1 VHLVTCSI
9 RFAFVLRVG
18 RLELKTI
25 PFDTIYRAGAIRID
39 VRPLF
44 DPLDS
49 SFPAAAA
56 AVVYERPPVQHPT
69 ATAAE

>member
-56 AVVYERPPVQHPT
+56 AVYERPPVQHPT